1 MKKLLLIT
9 IFLISNLAVAEDI
22 PTLATHI
29 NKTPNWQNE
38 NAEIVY
44 VGTRCSGVLDAVI
57 WRFGDD
63 TRPEMAN
70 NKVMAQQ
77 MGDTFLFSTA
87 AIAEK
92 INFSKEGYTKEYK
105 YWMEFYM
112 AEAKD
117 NLKKNNNIFE
127 GLLGSDFN
135 TCKENIGF
143 YQSLL

>member
-1 MKKLLLIT
+1 MKKLLLLLL
-9 IFLISNLAVAEDI
+9 LISNLAVAKDI
-22 PTLATHI
+22 STLATHI
-29 NKTPNWQNE
+29 NKTPNWKND

-70 NKVMAQQ
+70 NKVMAKQ
-77 MGDTFLFSTA
+77 MGDIFLLSSGGL
-87 AIAEK
+87 AEK

-135 TCKENIGF
+135 TCKGNIDL
-143 YQSLL
+143 YISLL